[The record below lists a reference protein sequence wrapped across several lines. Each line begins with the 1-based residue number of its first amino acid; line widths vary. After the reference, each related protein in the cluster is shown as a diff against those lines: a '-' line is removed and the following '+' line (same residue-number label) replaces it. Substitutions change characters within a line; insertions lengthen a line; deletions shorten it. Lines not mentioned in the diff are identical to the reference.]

1 MLKLVGWVAGIF
13 GFDDFKKK
21 VDAIDPIQWISD
33 TIKGMFDKIEVW
45 FTDLWS
51 WGEST
56 GATIDG
62 GWSLI
67 TFITG
72 VWGSVVGWF
81 KGLWT
86 WGTGVATKGWTNLTA
101 FVSGVWTKVKT
112 WFTNLFS
119 WASTED
125 DKDSFVVKTIKTA
138 VTAVKTW
145 LGNMFKFDSASAII
159 TSAFN
164 VLTFLPNMVL
174 AGIRSVSKWLLSLFG
189 FNDAAKAVANTDNWT
204 IGSMIVG
211 VFDNIKKWFL
221 GIFGWKKTEP
231 KEGEK
236 QFSISQMISDLWKNI
251 TKAISDIFPSLADL
265 KDMLPKLSDVTDT
278 IKGWFGF
285 GSSSD
290 DNQKPPGQA
299 AGGPMAA
306 NKPVIVGELGPEL
319 ILPSTGG
326 QVINAERTS
335 QIQAAGLRRGAGS
348 SGGAPAVVNAPVN
361 TINNSQSNTTVTS
374 TELTHPSAILNKV
387 NLAA

>member
-1 MLKLVGWVAGIF
+1 MESSKLSKYIIETAINSKLEKLKQTGQVTHWLWDKLVF
-13 GFDDFKKK
+13 NK
-21 VDAIDPIQWISD
+21 VKEW
-33 TIKGMFDKIEVW
+33 
-45 FTDLWS
+45 
-51 WGEST
+51 
-56 GATIDG
+56 
-62 GWSLI
+62 
-67 TFITG
+67 ITG
-72 VWGSVVGWF
+72 LFSWAAPSL
-81 KGLWT
+81 KE
-86 WGTGVATKGWTNLTA
+86 GWTNLTA

-251 TKAISDIFPSLADL
+251 TTALSDIFPSLDDL
-265 KDMLPKLSDVTDT
+265 KAMLPKLSDVTDT

-285 GSSSD
+285 GSD
-290 DNQKPPGQA
+290 EKGKGKNVNQKA
-299 AGGPMAA
+299 AGGPFGA
-306 NKPVIVGELGPEL
+306 NKPMIVGELGPEL
-319 ILPSTGG
+319 ILPSSGG
-326 QVINAERTS
+326 QVVNAERTS
-335 QIQAAGLRRGAGS
+335 QMQAAGLRRGAGS
-348 SGGAPAVVNAPVN
+348 GGAAPAVVNAPVN

-374 TELTHPSAILNKV
+374 TELTHPSAILNRV

>member
-1 MLKLVGWVAGIF
+1 M
-13 GFDDFKKK
+13 
-21 VDAIDPIQWISD
+21 
-33 TIKGMFDKIEVW
+33 
-45 FTDLWS
+45 
-51 WGEST
+51 
-56 GATIDG
+56 
-62 GWSLI
+62 
-67 TFITG
+67 
-72 VWGSVVGWF
+72 
-81 KGLWT
+81 
-86 WGTGVATKGWTNLTA
+86 
-101 FVSGVWTKVKT
+101 
-112 WFTNLFS
+112 
-119 WASTED
+119 
-125 DKDSFVVKTIKTA
+125 
-138 VTAVKTW
+138 
-145 LGNMFKFDSASAII
+145 
-159 TSAFN
+159 
-164 VLTFLPNMVL
+164 
-174 AGIRSVSKWLLSLFG
+174 
-189 FNDAAKAVANTDNWT
+189 ANTDNWT

-221 GIFGWKKTEP
+221 GIFGWKKAKP
-231 KEGEK
+231 KEGEEE
-236 QFSISQMISDLWKNI
+236 FSISKMISDLWKNI

-290 DNQKPPGQA
+290 DNQNPPGQA

-374 TELTHPSAILNKV
+374 TELAHPSSILNKV